1 MAETPHF
8 GPDADTLRI
17 AMDRLGVGQLDEAWL
32 DRFAAELQGL
42 VEMGRKLDEM
52 DLTTEQPANIF
63 VNRGDV
69 N

>member
-1 MAETPHF
+1 MAESSQL

-32 DRFAAELQGL
+32 DRFALELQGL

-52 DLTTEQPANIF
+52 DLSNEEPANVFI
-63 VNRGDV
+63 NKGG
-69 N
+69 